1 MEIDYG
7 IVNMETGTNHNEAM
21 LLLGEMTSDIVSLAV
36 NDLSASPYMPSYNG
50 QLGVALADGT
60 FSIYEVKETKNQATG
75 VCEEVTLGKLFPNEV
90 IEDNHFGNVVD
101 ALYKLGRGFDYFW
114 FEF

>member
-1 MEIDYG
+1 
-7 IVNMETGTNHNEAM
+7 
-21 LLLGEMTSDIVSLAV
+21 
-36 NDLSASPYMPSYNG
+36 MPSYNG